1 MIEKI
6 QHATASSSEGAR
18 GLVKGVLACA
28 FQNMA
33 FMLPTGLLYLLVKD
47 LLAGSTSGR
56 TAFYLLGCLGC
67 FALILL
73 TTWFQYNGTYFTTY
87 KESGTRRLTLAE
99 RLRKLPLSFF
109 GKRDLA
115 DLTSTI
121 MADCEV
127 LEKTCS
133 HFIPG
138 LFGSLISTV
147 IIALS
152 LFAFDWRMALAAL
165 WVTPV
170 SAAIVVGSYRV
181 QDKVQAKTMAA
192 KMACAD
198 GIQEY
203 IETLRDL
210 KASNAEQR
218 YLSGLSGKI
227 RAVEKQSIAAEL
239 ETALFV
245 SSASMVLKLGIASV
259 ALTGS
264 VLLVQGSIDV
274 LTLFLFLMAASR
286 MYDPMQG
293 ALQNLAAVIAM
304 RTNVGRMNEILDA
317 PLQTGS
323 EQLTNQGC
331 DIVFDHVGFAY
342 NSGETVL
349 RDVSFTAKQGE
360 VTALVG
366 PSGGGKTTVSRL
378 AARFWDYQKGSITVG
393 GMEVSRIDPEKL
405 MSLYSIVFQD
415 VTLFDN
421 TILENI
427 RLGRKGATDEEVL
440 AAAKLALREG
450 RPVDLAIREHAVN
463 ANNRRYSKVN
473 EIAKYLVPLIPAG
486 GTVMTQCFGETIV
499 GMMLKE
505 AKLAGKDFRLFCP
518 ETRPYFQ
525 GARLTATVCHDMGF
539 DVTVITDNMPA
550 FVMEREHVD
559 LFTCAADA
567 ICLDGYVVNKVGT
580 FQNAIVA
587 KYMGIPYFV
596 TGAPDQGHE
605 TVDSIH
611 IEMRDPNFTL
621 QAMGVRTAMEGVKGY
636 YPAFDITPPHL
647 VSGVVTDLGI
657 YSPYDLHR
665 YFTDGSIGKDNLV
678 I

>member
-6 QHATASSSEGAR
+6 QHATASSPEGAK

-33 FMLPTGLLYLLVKD
+33 FMLPTCLLYFLVKD
-47 LLAGSTSGR
+47 LLNGTTSGK
-56 TAFYLLGCLGC
+56 AVFYLLGCIVC
-67 FALILL
+67 FGLILL

-87 KESGTRRLTLAE
+87 KESGIRRLALAE

-121 MADCEV
+121 MSDCEV

-165 WVTPV
+165 WVIPV
-170 SAAIVVGSYRV
+170 SIAIVLGSYRV
-181 QDKVQAKTMAA
+181 QDRIQARTMAV
-192 KMACAD
+192 KMDCAD

-210 KASNAEQR
+210 KASNAEQG
-218 YLSGLSGKI
+218 YLSGLSKKI
-227 RAVEKQSIAAEL
+227 RAVEKQSVAAEL

-245 SSASMVLKLGIASV
+245 SSASMVLKLGISSV

-264 VLLVQGSIDV
+264 VLLVNGSIDV

-304 RTNVGRMNEILDA
+304 RTNVGRMNEILEY
-317 PLQTGS
+317 PVQTGS
-323 EQLTNQGC
+323 ETMTNQGC

-349 RDVSFTAKQGE
+349 KDVSFTAKQGE

-378 AARFWDYQKGSITVG
+378 AARFWDYQKGHITVG

-440 AAAKLALREG
+440 AAAKLANCDEFVEKLPDKWNTNIGENGCTLSGGERQRISIARAFLKDAPIILLYEATASLDVENETAIQEALSRLIKNKTVLIIAHRMRTVAGADKVVVLKDGIVAEQG
-450 RPVDLAIREHAVN
+450 RPDELYARKGLYTHMVDLQSASQN
-463 ANNRRYSKVN
+463 W
-473 EIAKYLVPLIPAG
+473 
-486 GTVMTQCFGETIV
+486 TI
-499 GMMLKE
+499 
-505 AKLAGKDFRLFCP
+505 
-518 ETRPYFQ
+518 
-525 GARLTATVCHDMGF
+525 
-539 DVTVITDNMPA
+539 
-550 FVMEREHVD
+550 
-559 LFTCAADA
+559 
-567 ICLDGYVVNKVGT
+567 
-580 FQNAIVA
+580 
-587 KYMGIPYFV
+587 
-596 TGAPDQGHE
+596 
-605 TVDSIH
+605 
-611 IEMRDPNFTL
+611 
-621 QAMGVRTAMEGVKGY
+621 
-636 YPAFDITPPHL
+636 
-647 VSGVVTDLGI
+647 
-657 YSPYDLHR
+657 
-665 YFTDGSIGKDNLV
+665 
-678 I
+678 